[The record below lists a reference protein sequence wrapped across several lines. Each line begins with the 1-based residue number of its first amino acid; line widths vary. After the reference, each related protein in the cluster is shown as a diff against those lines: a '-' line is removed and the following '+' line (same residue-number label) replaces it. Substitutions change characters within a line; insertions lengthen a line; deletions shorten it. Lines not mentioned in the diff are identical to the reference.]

1 MKFVFFNKQK
11 KQKTNKYFTR
21 AEKKMT
27 DKNLN
32 IITDNRK
39 KAKKKKNIIG
49 LLSSF
54 EYIAKIFI
62 FLYSFGFLRQIIID
76 VRYN

>member
-39 KAKKKKNIIG
+39 KAKKKKKHYRVAFQ
-49 LLSSF
+49 L
-54 EYIAKIFI
+54 
-62 FLYSFGFLRQIIID
+62 
-76 VRYN
+76 

>member
-39 KAKKKKNIIG
+39 KAKKKKKTLSGCFPALNTLRKSLFFYI
-49 LLSSF
+49 LLVF
-54 EYIAKIFI
+54 CDK
-62 FLYSFGFLRQIIID
+62 
-76 VRYN
+76 